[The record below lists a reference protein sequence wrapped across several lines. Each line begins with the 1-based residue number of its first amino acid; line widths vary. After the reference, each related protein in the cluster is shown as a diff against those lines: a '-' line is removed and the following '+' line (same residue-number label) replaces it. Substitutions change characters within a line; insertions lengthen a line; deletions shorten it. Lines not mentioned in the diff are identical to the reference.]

1 MSDIDRLEY
10 LSGQLHQGAQKFAHT
25 AQTLRQQA
33 QSLDWSAQD
42 LASGTDA
49 WAGTGSQ
56 NFTAAWNHY
65 HNSTQKSA
73 TALDNTSQALSKLA
87 QKIDDSVQQMRAAQA
102 EQAGGFLLTGLLF
115 IADVAQGGLDPVTD
129 GLTVAVGADAAVA
142 EGADAAD
149 TAIDEVDTETAKDLD
164 GFMGEIDNTA
174 DAGDIAADSGGDPG
188 DISFGD
194 GGINDGGSGEP
205 PSEGGSGNGSDGG
218 DGGSGGSDGGGGGDD
233 DGGGNSDVG
242 GNGGGSFR
250 RDITSTSELDPNLP
264 SELNDGET
272 INSGGRSGG
281 ARPLNGPPNS
291 YVTTSGG
298 HTLVYDSDGR
308 LIYDISGE
316 RVKMTVWDQAP
327 NGRLFP
333 RDVKLVGP
341 VPPEYLLLL
350 P

>member
-10 LSGQLHQGAQKFAHT
+10 LSNQLHQGAQKFANA

-42 LASGTDA
+42 LASGVDA
-49 WAGTGSQ
+49 WAGAGSRS
-56 NFTAAWNHY
+56 FTAAWNRY

-102 EQAGGFLLTGLLF
+102 METASTFLTVGLVVL
-115 IADVAQGGLDPVTD
+115 DVVQLGLDPVTD
-129 GLTVAVGADAAVA
+129 AATVGAASADVAVAEEADAAT
-142 EGADAAD
+142 
-149 TAIDEVDTETAKDLD
+149 TAIAEADKAIANKLDEIEA
-164 GFMGEIDNTA
+164 GIENTT
-174 DAGDIAADSGGDPG
+174 DSGDIAAD
-188 DISFGD
+188 
-194 GGINDGGSGEP
+194 GSGEP
-205 PSEGGSGNGSDGG
+205 SDISFNDCGDGEPPSAGGSGNDGG
-218 DGGSGGSDGGGGGDD
+218 NGGDGGGGGGSGGDEGGGD
-233 DGGGNSDVG
+233 DGGGNGNVG

-264 SELNDGET
+264 SELNDGGT

-341 VPPEYLLLL
+341 VPSEYLLLL